1 MKNVGHDAFLVID
14 RDWTKSGNRGKADFV
29 RDVVAQFSSVGCA
42 AASENPVSFPGGNPA
57 LLFAV
62 IHHCTDRGGDGTLHF
77 DLMIKDN
84 NFLDKGRCWLWD
96 NTPPTR
102 LSSFNNV

>member
-1 MKNVGHDAFLVID
+1 MKNVGHDAFLIID

-42 AASENPVSFPGGNPA
+42 AASENPVSIPGGNPA

-62 IHHCTDRGGDGTLHF
+62 
-77 DLMIKDN
+77 
-84 NFLDKGRCWLWD
+84 
-96 NTPPTR
+96 NTPLYTIAPTVVATG
-102 LSSFNNV
+102 LSTLI